1 MTRGFLNQAVL
12 ASLLAAAFPA
22 SGVACGGSSNAAPL
36 VDSRTSGDSDGGGAD
51 AGSERSLGT
60 DDSSAPDGSTTD
72 SSGNG
77 IPDATEGGGSSS
89 GGGTE
94 AGGCG
99 SPMPPPP
106 GYTASHRI
114 FEDQFCG
121 TTLDSTKWVTYLG
134 SNGGVWNN
142 GGQVPLPYSAPTA
155 GHPNMAMYSPSQV
168 TIDAGL
174 TLTAQRNTNQYA
186 STYPWNSGIVT
197 TEGKFS
203 LPAGGWYAQVKAEMP
218 DQSQGMWAAIWFM
231 PDTGTSTVPE
241 LDGYEGG
248 MRNSSSTPQNQ
259 LGSSN
264 YFSAQGQRG
273 SIYDVGADMSAG
285 MHVYGI
291 QFLPG
296 TSITEYFDGRQM
308 NQTLASSGVTIPAGT
323 YELMLQ
329 LEVAASSAS
338 GWHTVANANTPT
350 SAMKIADVQVYA
362 AP

>member
-1 MTRGFLNQAVL
+1 
-12 ASLLAAAFPA
+12 
-22 SGVACGGSSNAAPL
+22 
-36 VDSRTSGDSDGGGAD
+36 
-51 AGSERSLGT
+51 
-60 DDSSAPDGSTTD
+60 
-72 SSGNG
+72 
-77 IPDATEGGGSSS
+77 
-89 GGGTE
+89 
-94 AGGCG
+94 
-99 SPMPPPP
+99 MPPPP
-106 GYTASHRI
+106 GYTASRRI

-134 SNGGVWNN
+134 SNGGVWSNS
-142 GGQVPLPYSAPTA
+142 GQVSLPYSAPTA

-168 TIDAGL
+168 TIHDGL
-174 TLTAQRNTNQYA
+174 TLTAQRNTNQYT
-186 STYPWNSGIVT
+186 STYPWISGIVT

-203 LPAGGWYAQVKAEMP
+203 LPAGGWYAQVNAQMP

-248 MRNSSSTPQNQ
+248 MLNNGSTPQNR

-285 MHVYGI
+285 MHVYGV
-291 QFLPG
+291 QFIAG
-296 TSITEYFDGRQM
+296 KSITEYFDGTQT

-338 GWHTVANANTPT
+338 GWHTVTNASTPT
-350 SAMKIADVQVYA
+350 SAMKVAEVQIYSV
-362 AP
+362 P

>member
-1 MTRGFLNQAVL
+1 
-12 ASLLAAAFPA
+12 
-22 SGVACGGSSNAAPL
+22 
-36 VDSRTSGDSDGGGAD
+36 
-51 AGSERSLGT
+51 
-60 DDSSAPDGSTTD
+60 
-72 SSGNG
+72 
-77 IPDATEGGGSSS
+77 
-89 GGGTE
+89 
-94 AGGCG
+94 
-99 SPMPPPP
+99 MPPPP

-186 STYPWNSGIVT
+186 SAYPWISGIVT